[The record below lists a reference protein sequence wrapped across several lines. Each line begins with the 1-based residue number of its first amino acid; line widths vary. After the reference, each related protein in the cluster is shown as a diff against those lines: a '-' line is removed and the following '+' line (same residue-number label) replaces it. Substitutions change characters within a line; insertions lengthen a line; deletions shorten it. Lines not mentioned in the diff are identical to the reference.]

1 MFYFWHTSLVV
12 LFIAVA
18 YWLGYQYGFKK
29 KVKTIAQK
37 KLWKVLKNPTI
48 ANGNSAG
55 PIMSYS
61 NKDTSQSEWLRGYR
75 KWQKTN
81 QKLNDPTQK

>member
-37 KLWKVLKNPTI
+37 KLLKVLKNPT
-48 ANGNSAG
+48 
-55 PIMSYS
+55 
-61 NKDTSQSEWLRGYR
+61 SQSEWLI
-75 KWQKTN
+75 
-81 QKLNDPTQK
+81 